1 MNIAS
6 IKTKLLSLGVLV
18 SIVMLLIMVIIIPP
32 KVKRLAKD
40 IMQQNAVFTANLL
53 AENLGLGMQTMII
66 DDGASLDQTL
76 QLLEV
81 EAEKSIIEQ
90 VAIFD
95 ENMNFVRGLNAD
107 KNAGM
112 EQVDSTVIEDF
123 TERLSIKQPMKD
135 TDGAV
140 LGYVNLVFTKKHFLN
155 QISLFSR
162 FVLILAFL
170 VIIGLCIAFFYVSS
184 SIVTPVNKTIDML
197 KNIAAGEGDLTKRLT
212 ISAKDEIGELAT
224 CFNSFVENLQ
234 TLIRNIIG
242 NVISLSNAS
251 DNLSSVSTQ
260 LANSSE
266 ELTAQSNN
274 VSTVTEEMSAINNS
288 MASSAEEMSTNVS
301 VVSLAA
307 EQMSQDMTATA
318 KAVEDMTSAIND
330 ISINAK
336 SSMETTNKALDM
348 ANTATLTM
356 DNLGAVSKEIGEVTD
371 VIKKIAKQTNLL
383 ALNATIEA
391 ASAGEAGRGFAV
403 VASEIKELA
412 SQSSLAAEDIANRI
426 KSSQEN
432 SKEAIKVIADVS
444 QVIDEIVQSIVVIN
458 NAVAQQNKSA
468 NDISSNAI
476 RASQGTKEIAQS
488 IAEVAKGTQDMSQS
502 TAEAA
507 KGSNDVASNIYHVSN
522 AANQSSLSAQEVDKA
537 AKALNDIAGD
547 LQRLVGKFKV

>member
-18 SIVMLLIMVIIIPP
+18 SIVMLLIMFIIIPP
-32 KVKRLAKD
+32 RVERLAKD
-40 IMQQNAVFTANLL
+40 IMQQNAMFTANLL

-66 DDGASLDQTL
+66 DDGATLDQTL

-81 EAEKSIIEQ
+81 ETERSIIEQ

-95 ENMNFVRGLNAD
+95 ENMNFIRGLNAD

-112 EQVDSTVIEDF
+112 EQVDSTVIEDLK
-123 TERLSIKQPMKD
+123 ERLSIKQPMKD
-135 TDGAV
+135 TDGAI
-140 LGYVNLVFTKKHFLN
+140 LGYVNLVFTKKHFLD
-155 QISLFSR
+155 QISSFSR

-170 VIIGLCIAFFYVSS
+170 VIVGLCVTFLYVSN
-184 SIVTPVNKTIDML
+184 SIVTPVNNTIDML

-212 ISAKDEIGELAT
+212 ISAKDEIGELAK
-224 CFNSFVENLQ
+224 CFNTFVENLQ
-234 TLIRNIIG
+234 MLIKNIIG
-242 NVISLSNAS
+242 NVVSLSRAS
-251 DNLSSVSTQ
+251 DNLSSVATE
-260 LANSSE
+260 LAVNSE
-266 ELTAQSNN
+266 KLTEQSNN
-274 VSTVTEEMSAINNS
+274 VSTVTEEMSAINNN

-301 VVSLAA
+301 VVSLSA

-318 KAVEDMTSAIND
+318 TAVKDMTSAIND
-330 ISINAK
+330 ISINAN
-336 SSMETTNKALDM
+336 SSMETANKALDM

-356 DNLGAVSKEIGEVTD
+356 DNLGAVSKEIGKVNE
-371 VIKKIAKQTNLL
+371 VIKKIAKQTKLL

-391 ASAGEAGRGFAV
+391 ASAGDAGKGFAV

-412 SQSSLAAEDIANRI
+412 NQSAIAAEDIANRI

-432 SKEAIKVIADVS
+432 FKEAIKVIADVS
-444 QVIDEIVQSIVVIN
+444 QVINEIVQSIVVIN
-458 NAVAQQNKSA
+458 SSVAQQNKSA
-468 NDISSNAI
+468 NDISENAL

-507 KGSNDVASNIYHVSN
+507 KGSNNVASNIHHVSN
-522 AANQSSLSAQEVDKA
+522 SANQSSLSAQDVDKA
-537 AKALNDIAGD
+537 TKALNDIAGD